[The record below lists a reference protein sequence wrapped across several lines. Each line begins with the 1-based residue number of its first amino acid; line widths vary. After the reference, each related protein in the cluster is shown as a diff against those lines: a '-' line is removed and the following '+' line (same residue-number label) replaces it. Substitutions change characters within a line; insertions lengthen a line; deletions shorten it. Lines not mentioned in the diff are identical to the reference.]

1 MASLKKQVNNL
12 LDHRFWK
19 KNENICTQY
28 FKICEL
34 CDEIYNKGLVLMQ
47 VGSFFEAYG
56 IDNKYTKKGHANLV
70 SSLFNM
76 AITRRNK
83 KKYVDELGNRKIED
97 LTEKQL
103 IDLHT
108 RYCLMSGMN
117 DIVIEKYLRIAIEN
131 GYTVI
136 LIEQVEAVTKGTMV
150 KREVTR
156 IVSPGTYI
164 ETSSKDK
171 NNIVSVFIEKV
182 MKENIPYFCVG
193 LSLIDATTGE
203 NLVSEVY
210 DKKYDKNFA
219 LDEAIRF
226 ILSNT
231 TSEIL
236 INTKNVDMSENE
248 IISRLQLYNH
258 KLVNVKINELSSDF
272 YKINFQEKF
281 LKKIFPNTGLLKAYE
296 YLDMER
302 MDYARLSYII
312 LLNHIYQYN
321 EILIKSISKPVI
333 ICNDKY
339 LNLDT
344 TTISQL
350 NITNNKTISIRT
362 KYTSLF
368 DVINFTST
376 AMGRRLLKQNILNP
390 IVSVSKLNKK
400 YDIISDLITEDKYK
414 NYLNYLTEMND
425 LERIH
430 RKMLLELLNPYEI
443 DGLLHNYTVIPDIID
458 LSQEDETKS
467 LLNIFTSDPIESL
480 NTIVN
485 EIETKFDIRQMKKY
499 ALSKI
504 EDSFFKRGAN
514 TEIDK
519 LSDTINENITFLKE
533 FNQKISDLIEL
544 GSQQTRS
551 KSKNKLF
558 SNLDKYD
565 KSGHYI
571 KMTNSRSKCLQVS
584 LKEKEFIEV
593 GNQKI
598 PTKDISLKK
607 KDASNKMIQYYLID
621 ECSDKIILSQE
632 KMKSSAKE
640 FYLQIMKD
648 IHEKHNSFFKQLERY
663 ISELDVLVSGARCAI
678 ENNYC
683 KPNCVDGESSYI
695 ESKELRHP
703 LVEKLTEIPYVSND
717 CNLKDGKNGILLY
730 GVNGVGKCM
739 SRDTPILMY
748 DGTIKMVQ
756 DIQIGE
762 LLMGDD
768 STPRKV
774 LSTTTGIDE
783 MYKISNKKGDTY
795 TVNSKHIL
803 CLKSSYSFSIEDRKD
818 RKSYSLKWFCV
829 MEKRLKSK
837 SLSYKNRD
845 KEQVLKEIQ
854 IIKKEK
860 QKLSKYFEISVEN
873 YLKLPKSYH
882 GFLSGYKVGV
892 EFPEKEV
899 DIDPYIIGLWLGDGN
914 SRNPAITNQDAC
926 ILKYLSVKIKEY
938 DCYLHYDRDYTY
950 RFNSLKPMGRYLE
963 NNFILKNLRKYNL
976 LKNKHIPHIYKCNSR
991 KNRLKLLA
999 GLLDSDGYYVK
1010 GGKCYEIIQK
1020 NSRLSEDIEYLCR
1033 SLGFACHSKKCKKSC
1048 MYKGRKREGEYN
1060 KMNIYGDGLEDIP
1073 VLCPRKKADKRII
1086 NKDALS
1092 GVIEVKSVGKDKYY
1106 GFETDGNHKYILGNF
1121 IVTHNSVFLK
1131 SIGLNVVLAQSGNF
1145 IAAKEFNYCPF
1156 HTILTRI
1163 LGSDNIFTNS
1173 SSFQVE
1179 MQELR
1184 AILQR
1189 ANNRSLVLTDELC
1202 RGTEYSSATS
1212 LVAASIIKLSEL
1224 SSKFVLTTHL
1234 HKLCHLEEI
1243 TSLDNV
1249 SIEHMRVCF
1258 DEDNNL
1264 IYDRKI
1270 ERGRLENIS
1279 YGVYIA
1285 EKLGLSEIPDFIMT
1299 AEKIRK
1305 KLMNKSSEVLPVK
1318 KSVYNAKL
1326 YVNDCEICKDKAVDT
1341 HHIRFQEDA
1350 DKKGFFDDVYYHKNH
1365 IGNLVALCKKCHDDV
1380 HNGDLEIQGKVFTS
1394 NGVKILHYRKEK
1406 KKKKGKYTEEQ
1417 INRIMNLKDEPF
1429 ITQKKASIQ
1438 LKKRGIDIS
1447 AGTVGKYWRNG

>member
-1 MASLKKQVNNL
+1 MGSLKKQVNNL

-70 SSLFNM
+70 STLFNM

-83 KKYVDELGNRKIED
+83 KKYVDELGDRKIED

-103 IDLHT
+103 NDLHT
-108 RYCLMSGMN
+108 RYPNMSGMN

-136 LIEQVEAVTKGTMV
+136 LIEQVEAVTKGSMV

-156 IVSPGTYI
+156 IVSPGTYV

-171 NNIVSVFIEKV
+171 NNIASIFIEKII
-182 MKENIPYFCVG
+182 KENIPYFCVG

-219 LDEAIRF
+219 LDETIRF

-281 LKKIFPNTGLLKAYE
+281 LKRIFPNTGLLKAYE
-296 YLDMER
+296 YLDLER

-312 LLNHIYQYN
+312 LLNHIYQYS
-321 EILIKSISKPVI
+321 EILIKSISKPI
-333 ICNDKY
+333 IISNDKY

-350 NITNNKTISIRT
+350 NITNNKTISIKT

-390 IVSVSKLNKK
+390 IVSVSDLNKK

-414 NYLNYLTEMND
+414 NYLNYLSEMND

-443 DGLLHNYTVIPDIID
+443 DGLLHNYTIIPDIID

-480 NTIVN
+480 NNIIN

-519 LSDTINENITFLKE
+519 LSDTINKNITFLKK
-533 FNQKISDLIEL
+533 FNKKISDLIEK
-544 GSQQTRS
+544 GSQQTRN

-584 LKEKEFIEV
+584 LKEHEFIEV
-593 GNQKI
+593 DNQKI
-598 PTKDISLKK
+598 PTKDIILKK

-621 ECSDKIILSQE
+621 ECSDKIIIAQE

-648 IHEKHNSFFKQLERY
+648 IYEKHNSFFKQLERY
-663 ISELDVLVSGARCAI
+663 ISELDVLVSGSRCAI
-678 ENNYC
+678 VNNYC
-683 KPNCVDGESSYI
+683 RPTCIDKQSSYI
-695 ESKELRHP
+695 ESQELRHP
-703 LVEKLTEIPYVSND
+703 LVEKLTDVPYVSND
-717 CNLKDGKNGILLY
+717 CNLKDGTNGILLY
-730 GVNGVGKCM
+730 GVNGVGK
-739 SRDTPILMY
+739 
-748 DGTIKMVQ
+748 
-756 DIQIGE
+756 
-762 LLMGDD
+762 
-768 STPRKV
+768 
-774 LSTTTGIDE
+774 
-783 MYKISNKKGDTY
+783 
-795 TVNSKHIL
+795 
-803 CLKSSYSFSIEDRKD
+803 
-818 RKSYSLKWFCV
+818 
-829 MEKRLKSK
+829 
-837 SLSYKNRD
+837 
-845 KEQVLKEIQ
+845 
-854 IIKKEK
+854 
-860 QKLSKYFEISVEN
+860 
-873 YLKLPKSYH
+873 
-882 GFLSGYKVGV
+882 
-892 EFPEKEV
+892 
-899 DIDPYIIGLWLGDGN
+899 
-914 SRNPAITNQDAC
+914 
-926 ILKYLSVKIKEY
+926 
-938 DCYLHYDRDYTY
+938 
-950 RFNSLKPMGRYLE
+950 
-963 NNFILKNLRKYNL
+963 
-976 LKNKHIPHIYKCNSR
+976 
-991 KNRLKLLA
+991 
-999 GLLDSDGYYVK
+999 
-1010 GGKCYEIIQK
+1010 
-1020 NSRLSEDIEYLCR
+1020 
-1033 SLGFACHSKKCKKSC
+1033 
-1048 MYKGRKREGEYN
+1048 
-1060 KMNIYGDGLEDIP
+1060 
-1073 VLCPRKKADKRII
+1073 
-1086 NKDALS
+1086 
-1092 GVIEVKSVGKDKYY
+1092 
-1106 GFETDGNHKYILGNF
+1106 
-1121 IVTHNSVFLK
+1121 SVFLK
-1131 SIGLNVVLAQSGNF
+1131 SIGLNIVLAQSGNF
-1145 IAAKEFNYCPF
+1145 VAAKSFWYCPF

-1189 ANNRSLVLTDELC
+1189 ADERALVLTDELC
-1202 RGTEYSSATS
+1202 RGTEFSSATS
-1212 LVAASIIKLSEL
+1212 LVAASIIKLSKL

-1234 HKLCHLEEI
+1234 HKLCHLDEI

-1249 SIEHMRVCF
+1249 SIEHMKVSF

-1279 YGVYIA
+1279 YGVHIA
-1285 EKLGLSEIPDFIMT
+1285 EKLGLSEIPDFIIT

-1305 KLMNKSSEVLPVK
+1305 KLMNKSSEVLPIK

-1326 YVNDCEICKDKAVDT
+1326 YINDCEICGKKAIDT

-1350 DKKGFFDDVYYHKNH
+1350 NEKGFFDDVAYHKNH
-1365 IGNLVALCKKCHDDV
+1365 IGNLVGLCKKCHDDV
-1380 HNGDLEIQGKVFTS
+1380 HNGDLEIKGKIFTS
-1394 NGVKILHYRKEK
+1394 NGIKVLHERK
-1406 KKKKGKYTEEQ
+1406 KKKEKRGKYTEKE
-1417 INRIMNLKDEPF
+1417 IERIISLKEEPY
-1429 ITQKKASIQ
+1429 ITQKRASIQ
-1438 LKKRGIDIS
+1438 LKKEGIDIS
-1447 AGTVGKYWRNG
+1447 VGTVGKYWRNV

>member
-1 MASLKKQVNNL
+1 MSSLKKQINSL
-12 LDHRFWK
+12 LDHKFWK
-19 KNENICTQY
+19 KGENICTQY
-28 FKICEL
+28 FKACEL
-34 CDEIYNKGLVLMQ
+34 CDEIYNKGMVLMQ

-56 IDNKYTKKGHANLV
+56 VNNKYIQRGHANLIGDI
-70 SSLFNM
+70 FNI
-76 AITRRNK
+76 AVTRKGK
-83 KKYVDELGNRKIED
+83 KKYAEELGNRKIED
-97 LTEKQL
+97 LTKKQL
-103 IDLHT
+103 IKLHEK
-108 RYCLMSGMN
+108 YPLMSGMN
-117 DIVIEKYLRIAIEN
+117 ELVIEKYLRIAIEN
-131 GYTVI
+131 GYTVV
-136 LIEQVEAVTKGTMV
+136 LIEQLEQPTKGMMVRRGVTK
-150 KREVTR
+150 
-156 IVSPGTYI
+156 IVSPGTFI

-171 NNIVSVFIEKV
+171 NNIASIFIEKV
-182 MKENIPYFCVG
+182 MKKKQPYFCIG

-203 NLVSEVY
+203 NIIFEVF
-210 DKKYDKNFA
+210 DKKTDNNYA
-219 LDEAIRF
+219 LDETIRF

-236 INTKNVDMSENE
+236 INTKNIDMTENDLL
-248 IISRLQLYNH
+248 SRLQLYNH
-258 KLVNVKINELSSDF
+258 KLVNIKLDKLPSDF
-272 YKINFQEKF
+272 YKINFQERF
-281 LKKIFPNTGLLKAYE
+281 LKKIFPDTGLLKAYE
-296 YLDMER
+296 YLDLEKME
-302 MDYARLSYII
+302 YARLSYII
-312 LLNHIYQYN
+312 LLNHVYQYS
-321 EILIKSISKPVI
+321 EILIKNISKPI
-333 ICNDKY
+333 IINNDKY

-350 NITNNKTISIRT
+350 NVTNNQKTSLKT

-376 AMGRRLLKQNILNP
+376 AMGRRLLKHNILNP
-390 IVSVSKLNKK
+390 IVSVEELNNK
-400 YDIISDLITEDKYK
+400 YEIVSSLINEDRYK

-443 DGLLHNYTVIPDIID
+443 DGLLHNYTVIPEMID
-458 LSQEDETKS
+458 LCNNDKTKE
-467 LLNIFTSDPIESL
+467 LLNIFTNDPIESL
-480 NTIVN
+480 NNIID
-485 EIETKFDIRQMKKY
+485 EIEGKFDLKQMKKY

-504 EDSFFKRGAN
+504 ENSFFKRGAN
-514 TEIDK
+514 KEIDK
-519 LSDTINENITFLKE
+519 LSDIINKNYKFLKE
-533 FNQKISDLIEL
+533 FNQKISDLIEK
-544 GSQQTRS
+544 GSCQTRT
-551 KSKNKLF
+551 KFKNKLL
-558 SNLDKYD
+558 SILDKYD
-565 KSGHYI
+565 KSGYYI
-571 KMTNSRSKCLQVS
+571 KTTNSRSKCLEIS
-584 LKEKEFIEV
+584 LKNNKFIEIS
-593 GNQKI
+593 GQKI
-598 PTKDISLKK
+598 ATKDITLKK
-607 KDASNKMIQYYLID
+607 KDASNKRIECHLI
-621 ECSDKIILSQE
+621 ETASNEMVLSQE
-632 KMKSSAKE
+632 KMKASAKE

-648 IHEKHNSFFKQLERY
+648 IHKKHNTFFKELERFV
-663 ISELDVLVSGARCAI
+663 SELDVLVSSARCAI
-678 ENNYC
+678 KNNYC
-683 KPNCVDGESSYI
+683 RPICIDGRSSYI

-703 LVEKLTEIPYVSND
+703 LVEKLTDVPYVSND

-730 GVNGVGKCM
+730 GVNGVGKCQ

-803 CLKSSYSFSIEDRKD
+803 CLKSSYSFSIADRKD

-938 DCYLHYDRDYTY
+938 DCYLQYDRDYTY
-950 RFNSLKPMGRYLE
+950 RFNSLKPMGRHLE

-991 KNRLKLLA
+991 ENRLKLLA

-1010 GGKCYEIIQK
+1010 GRKCYEIIQK

-1033 SLGFACHSKKCKKSC
+1033 SLGFACYSKKCKKSC
-1048 MYKGRKREGEYN
+1048 MYKGEKREGEYN
-1060 KMNIYGDGLEDIP
+1060 RMYIYGDGLENIP
-1073 VLCPRKKADKRII
+1073 VLCPRKKADKRMI

-1092 GVIEVKSVGKDKYY
+1092 GVIEVKSVGKDQYY

-1121 IVTHNSVFLK
+1121 IVTHNSVYLK
-1131 SIGLNVVLAQSGNF
+1131 SIGLNTILAQSGNF
-1145 IAAKEFNYCPF
+1145 TAAKTFKYCPF

-1179 MQELR
+1179 MNELR
-1184 AILQR
+1184 AILYR
-1189 ANNRSLVLTDELC
+1189 ANERSLVLTDELC
-1202 RGTEYSSATS
+1202 RGTEFTSATA
-1212 LVAASIIKLSEL
+1212 LVASAIMNLSKL
-1224 SSKFVLTTHL
+1224 SSKFILTTHL
-1234 HKLCHLEEI
+1234 HKLCDLEEI
-1243 TSLDNV
+1243 RELENV
-1249 SIEHMRVCF
+1249 SIEHMKVIF
-1258 DEDNNL
+1258 DEDNKL

-1270 ERGRLENIS
+1270 ERGKLENIS
-1279 YGVYIA
+1279 YGVHIA
-1285 EKLGLSEIPDFIMT
+1285 DKLGLSEIPNFIMN
-1299 AEKIRK
+1299 AEMIRK
-1305 KLMNKSSEVLPVK
+1305 KLMNKSAELLPTK

-1326 YVNDCEICKDKAVDT
+1326 YVNDCEICGKKAIDT
-1341 HHIRFQEDA
+1341 HHIKFQEDA
-1350 DKKGFFDDVYYHKNH
+1350 DDKGFFEDVAYHKNH
-1365 IGNLVALCKKCHDDV
+1365 IGNLVALCKKCHDEV
-1380 HNGDLEIQGKVFTS
+1380 HNGNLEIEGKTMTTDGIKVIF
-1394 NGVKILHYRKEK
+1394 HRKEK
-1406 KKKKGKYTEEQ
+1406 KVKKGKYSKKQIERIISLKNEQ
-1417 INRIMNLKDEPF
+1417 Y

-1438 LKKRGIDIS
+1438 LKKEGINIS
-1447 AGTVGKYWRNG
+1447 SGTVGKYWRRK

>member
-1 MASLKKQVNNL
+1 MTSLKKQVNNL

-312 LLNHIYQYN
+312 LLNHIYQYS

-350 NITNNKTISIRT
+350 NITNNKTISIKT

-368 DVINFTST
+368 DVINMTST

-400 YDIISDLITEDKYK
+400 YEIISDLITEDKYK

-443 DGLLHNYTVIPDIID
+443 DGLLHNYTIIPDIID
-458 LSQEDETKS
+458 LSQEDKTKS
-467 LLNIFTSDPIESL
+467 LLNIFTSNPIESL
-480 NTIVN
+480 NNIIN

-519 LSDTINENITFLKE
+519 LSDTINKNITFLKN
-533 FNQKISDLIEL
+533 FNKKISDLIEK
-544 GSQQTRS
+544 GSQQTRN

-584 LKEKEFIEV
+584 LKEEEFIV
-593 GNQKI
+593 VDNKKI
-598 PTKDISLKK
+598 LTKDIILKK

-621 ECSDKIILSQE
+621 ECSDKIILAQE

-663 ISELDVLVSGARCAI
+663 ISELDVLVSGSRCAI
-678 ENNYC
+678 VNNYC
-683 KPNCVDGESSYI
+683 RPTCVDKQSSYI
-695 ESKELRHP
+695 ESQELRHP
-703 LVEKLTEIPYVSND
+703 LVEKLIDVPYVSND
-717 CNLKDGKNGILLY
+717 CYLKDGKNGVLLY
-730 GVNGVGKCM
+730 GQNGVGK
-739 SRDTPILMY
+739 
-748 DGTIKMVQ
+748 
-756 DIQIGE
+756 
-762 LLMGDD
+762 
-768 STPRKV
+768 
-774 LSTTTGIDE
+774 
-783 MYKISNKKGDTY
+783 
-795 TVNSKHIL
+795 
-803 CLKSSYSFSIEDRKD
+803 
-818 RKSYSLKWFCV
+818 
-829 MEKRLKSK
+829 
-837 SLSYKNRD
+837 
-845 KEQVLKEIQ
+845 
-854 IIKKEK
+854 
-860 QKLSKYFEISVEN
+860 
-873 YLKLPKSYH
+873 
-882 GFLSGYKVGV
+882 
-892 EFPEKEV
+892 
-899 DIDPYIIGLWLGDGN
+899 
-914 SRNPAITNQDAC
+914 
-926 ILKYLSVKIKEY
+926 
-938 DCYLHYDRDYTY
+938 
-950 RFNSLKPMGRYLE
+950 
-963 NNFILKNLRKYNL
+963 
-976 LKNKHIPHIYKCNSR
+976 
-991 KNRLKLLA
+991 
-999 GLLDSDGYYVK
+999 
-1010 GGKCYEIIQK
+1010 
-1020 NSRLSEDIEYLCR
+1020 
-1033 SLGFACHSKKCKKSC
+1033 
-1048 MYKGRKREGEYN
+1048 
-1060 KMNIYGDGLEDIP
+1060 
-1073 VLCPRKKADKRII
+1073 
-1086 NKDALS
+1086 
-1092 GVIEVKSVGKDKYY
+1092 
-1106 GFETDGNHKYILGNF
+1106 
-1121 IVTHNSVFLK
+1121 SVFLK

-1145 IAAKEFNYCPF
+1145 VAAKSFEYCPF

-1189 ANNRSLVLTDELC
+1189 ANNRALVLTDELC
-1202 RGTEYSSATS
+1202 RGTEHCSATS
-1212 LVAASIIKLSEL
+1212 LVAASIIKLSKL

-1234 HKLCHLEEI
+1234 HKLCHLDEV

-1270 ERGRLENIS
+1270 ERGKLENIS
-1279 YGVYIA
+1279 YGVHIA
-1285 EKLGLSEIPDFIMT
+1285 EKLGLSEIPDFIIT

-1326 YVNDCEICKDKAVDT
+1326 YVNDCEICGNKAIDT

-1350 DKKGFFDDVYYHKNH
+1350 NEKGFFDDVAYHKNH
-1365 IGNLVALCKKCHDDV
+1365 IGNLVGLCKKCHDDV
-1380 HNGDLEIQGKVFTS
+1380 HNGDLEIKGKIFTS
-1394 NGVKILHYRKEK
+1394 NGIKVLHHRNK
-1406 KKKKGKYTEEQ
+1406 KKEKKGKYTNDE
-1417 INRIMNLKDEPF
+1417 IGRIISLKKEPF

-1438 LKKRGIDIS
+1438 LKKEGIDIS
-1447 AGTVGKYWRNG
+1447 VGTVGKYWRNG